1 MQPVQDKAEVSIDFP
16 DKFYMGSFLRSSKFE
31 ARAEGDGLLIK
42 LLRPGAQK
50 RMVALHLHHH
60 LLADILSAWA
70 DSLAKQPPMDEDH
83 RETLVEALRQV
94 EKALARPARA
104 GRRK

>member
-16 DKFYMGSFLRSSKFE
+16 DKFYIGSFLRSSKFE
-31 ARAEGDGLLIK
+31 ARAEDDGLLIK
-42 LLRPGAQK
+42 LVRRGAQK

-83 RETLVEALRQV
+83 RETLLEALRQV
-94 EKALARPARA
+94 EKALAGPRRA